1 MLLLQDFSAT
11 NYQGI
16 RKVVPL
22 HSSYEQIIKK
32 FRKVTHSSAVD
43 GLMTIITN
51 SPSRDVTTQNEIVSS
66 IIDLYFVRKLDDRII
81 KSTRGCSSS
90 PGSTFEEMEER
101 AKAEESP
108 DEVVELR
115 DSTMQSVIERNL
127 GVLHLV
133 P

>member
-1 MLLLQDFSAT
+1 M
-11 NYQGI
+11 
-16 RKVVPL
+16 VPL
-22 HSSYEQIIKK
+22 HSSYVQIIKK

-43 GLMTIITN
+43 GLTIITN